1 MITEWSSFLRIIQY
15 WNLGGVPEK
24 PQNGEFQELPY
35 RSIFQ
40 MADRVEENVARP
52 APHSP
57 VRVKGEGTVLVL
69 EFSVYQY
76 RSTTRI
82 AAIMHMVDTVVV
94 GAAGGGDRL
103 HLCSGGGGSAGG
115 WGVSGG
121 GVWWCSRAVARGS
134 GRQSAAVPE
143 HTAERCKAVL
153 LGKQVHEGGGV
164 VHVE

>member
-82 AAIMHMVDTVVV
+82 AAIMHIWSMVV
-94 GAAGGGDRL
+94 GAAVGCPLRPQ
-103 HLCSGGGGSAGG
+103 CSGGCCRGGG